1 LGRDRQ
7 ADEGREMVTRP
18 QCSEQVGSSS
28 VSAHMGH
35 VDCLPRNL
43 CGRDGMKL
51 RLLRVMMDTVK
62 QKSQGLLLLPMGQDF
77 CDGRFA
83 NDHGTYSHW
92 SLSVSGCL
100 CTHLLRP
107 RVSRRPVDSY
117 AGELGS

>member
-1 LGRDRQ
+1 MGRDRQ

-28 VSAHMGH
+28 VSAHTGH

-62 QKSQGLLLLPMGQDF
+62 QKSQGLLLLPMGPDF
-77 CDGRFA
+77 CDGRF
-83 NDHGTYSHW
+83 
-92 SLSVSGCL
+92 CK
-100 CTHLLRP
+100 
-107 RVSRRPVDSY
+107 
-117 AGELGS
+117 